1 MVNRLPHC
9 EASQNNQSYSLHKD
23 KPVQD
28 AIESVRDFHRHI
40 GAPITQSPTLLPCRR
55 EDAAT
60 IAVQL
65 RDLATTCRRFSQ
77 TAGDL
82 PSRLNLALEEMA
94 EWAEAH
100 AAGDIVAAADAWGD
114 RMYVLLG
121 DAVATG
127 LPGAEVFAEVHRSN
141 MSKDLG
147 SATKSGKGVKSA
159 RFVPPDLARLLAQ
172 EE

>member
-1 MVNRLPHC
+1 M
-9 EASQNNQSYSLHKD
+9 
-23 KPVQD
+23 QD
-28 AIESVRDFHRHI
+28 AIDSVRDFHRHI
-40 GAPITQSPTLLPCRR
+40 GAPIAQSPTLLSCRG
-55 EDAAT
+55 EDADA
-60 IAVQL
+60 IACQL

-100 AAGDIVAAADAWGD
+100 VAGDIVAAADAWGD

-127 LPGAEVFAEVHRSN
+127 LPDAEIFGEVHRSN

-147 SATKSGKGVKSA
+147 TSTDEGKGVKSD
-159 RFVPPDLARLLAQ
+159 RFVPPNLADLLAQ
-172 EE
+172 DE

>member
-1 MVNRLPHC
+1 M
-9 EASQNNQSYSLHKD
+9 
-23 KPVQD
+23 QD
-28 AIESVRDFHRHI
+28 AIDSVRDFHRHI
-40 GAPITQSPTLLPCRR
+40 GAPIAQSPTLLPCLSD
-55 EDAAT
+55 DAAT
-60 IAVQL
+60 IALQL
-65 RDLATTCRRFSQ
+65 RDLATTCRTLSK

-94 EWAEAH
+94 EWVEAH

-127 LPGAEVFAEVHRSN
+127 LPGTAVFAEVHRSN

-147 SATKSGKGVKSA
+147 SATDAGKGVKSDQFA
-159 RFVPPDLARLLAQ
+159 PPDLARLLTQ
-172 EE
+172 PE

>member
-1 MVNRLPHC
+1 M
-9 EASQNNQSYSLHKD
+9 
-23 KPVQD
+23 QD

-40 GAPITQSPTLLPCRR
+40 GAPIAQSPTLLPCRR
-55 EDAAT
+55 DAAAT

-65 RDLATTCRRFSQ
+65 QDLATTCRRFSQ
-77 TAGDL
+77 TGGDL

-94 EWAEAH
+94 EWVEAH

-127 LPGAEVFAEVHRSN
+127 LPGASVFDEVHRSN
-141 MSKDLG
+141 MSKEVR
-147 SATKSGKGVKSA
+147 STTEAGKGVKSG
-159 RFVPPDLARLLAQ
+159 RFVPPDLASLLSQ
-172 EE
+172 DE

>member
-1 MVNRLPHC
+1 M
-9 EASQNNQSYSLHKD
+9 
-23 KPVQD
+23 QD
-28 AIESVRDFHRHI
+28 AIDSVRDFHRHI
-40 GAPITQSPTLLPCRR
+40 GAPIAQSPTLLPCRR
-55 EDAAT
+55 DDAAT

-65 RDLATTCRRFSQ
+65 RDLATTCCQFSQ

-94 EWAEAH
+94 EWVEAH

-127 LPGAEVFAEVHRSN
+127 LPGAAVFAEVHRSN
-141 MSKDLG
+141 MSKNLG
-147 SATKSGKGVKSA
+147 VATETGKGVKSD
-159 RFVPPDLARLLAQ
+159 RFAPPDLENLLSQ
-172 EE
+172 EQ